1 MTNDRHP
8 GTSFDY
14 AGGYNLGTM
23 ALHNADGSPVQIKMT
38 LNFLETELITKDHIE
53 AGY

>member
-1 MTNDRHP
+1 VL
-8 GTSFDY
+8 TSCNVDY
-14 AGGYNLGTM
+14 TPNGVQS
-23 ALHNADGSPVQIKMT
+23 HADGSPVQIKMT